1 MDTKLVGQAL
11 QSHGVDLLSSLK
23 REQQDVPSSAI
34 EYLENGNPV
43 EPEIKD
49 VEFRKKLISFIAR
62 KSDLLFESFTR
73 KEKDSTKNDEKIDDS
88 YAIMPAVELFM
99 EVPPLYRRQ
108 HFFESIRSMD
118 CVTGM
123 VTSMSDNGLRI
134 QLLCVDKGCARDI
147 DDLNILA
154 FCPVKDLPK
163 LYAHESALEA
173 FQVKDIVRGIIMSV
187 DAQYEKVTLSLHER
201 SIPDKNLYPRIGL
214 ITEDEFPV
222 YFRRKAQIQGMFY
235 EEMMESVL
243 GFSNQGNVKTL
254 LNLLGIQQN
263 SSFFRSP
270 ARGVFVCLFRLK
282 IPEKEYAEGLR
293 KWQSQ
298 KLAHL
303 SLVQGVDMFKQGK
316 YLEAMQHLNRALQ
329 IDKENVEALVAR
341 GALYANQEHFSH
353 AIKDFQ
359 EALEINP
366 KHGNAK
372 TYLTETLLTA
382 GKSCEDRRQLEE
394 ACDYYSQVLKVEP
407 SNKEAQEMLTGC
419 QRLMAFQTVAS
430 DGSKKKFLEDRSK
443 TSVLSKTA
451 EKLKL
456 LIQEDEKEKPS
467 SSKKKKHLRRSDS
480 NSSSKKKRKRRKST
494 SSSSDESSSSSS
506 VSSGETK
513 KYKKRPSK
521 VIQGASTSSYLPV
534 TSSEYFS
541 TSASIPGLGS
551 PPPAEDKSAGHQ
563 GGTKLT
569 MNAERIADVKTMKR
583 RDELLMAERE
593 KFYKDNKERYKRFR
607 PHSRSRSSSTS
618 SSSSLSRSSK
628 RKQRMKRRTVSR
640 STSRSRSK
648 DRRSSRRTSQSSKSS
663 YKSRQR
669 RYKSRDRSSSSSSR
683 SRSRGRGSYDRS
695 SSRDKSKLSP
705 GRHRL
710 NRNRTRSKDREPV
723 KIFSNFWCDKKSPPP
738 ITGLKE
744 LDMYLGGARNYFNK
758 IKEREHT
765 LLGQASSRCSL
776 SRKSR
781 SPETQKQAVRSPNVK
796 RLSRSGSKDSPKRR
810 KSSISS
816 SNSADIKNSPRLS
829 PSKDKTTHPLPGA
842 SKSNISQLRS
852 SDMSTRASG
861 FGKFGPSAKS
871 LPDSSLKPASVGG
884 NDLDE
889 IIFKDSVRAA
899 DKQGSTVVNY
909 LKSFQTAPKD
919 FLPRVLVKS
928 KTDESS
934 TGHLHH
940 QVAEKEQ
947 RPDLKGRKVGSSSP
961 SNTNVSAPSFKPQIS
976 PKAEM
981 VVPNQEKTDGFAA
994 GNKLDSGHS
1003 WSNNY
1008 DLEKEIERR
1017 VQERLRQEENKK
1029 RMDREKYGRGLN
1041 KDDDESGSSSQY
1053 RDVKEHSS
1061 IKNYDPFKSR
1071 MYADMGEHQYRK
1083 YDKYSPSKRGG
1094 RGRGAFR
1101 GWGEKKS
1108 GNYFHSNY
1116 RPASYSRD
1124 YDKNGSG
1131 SSFKYNYRPGYSSRN
1146 GRKDK
1151 SRSSSEGSEK
1161 SRSRSRSKEFENN
1174 RSFKESVSESSARSK
1189 SNDRNSLQEKI
1200 KPKTVSPEKSL
1211 SPVNTKKDK
1220 SQESLDCTGLT
1231 PVKDES
1237 LLSSQWESTSTDVN
1251 DRVSP
1256 CSPVATSKWET
1267 LGSSGK
1273 DSSGDAEDSSKKA
1286 ESLTEL
1292 EKFLVD
1298 LKHQKKKQ
1306 WIAEGKLKNKE

>member
-1 MDTKLVGQAL
+1 MAL
-11 QSHGVDLLSSLK
+11 
-23 REQQDVPSSAI
+23 R
-34 EYLENGNPV
+34 
-43 EPEIKD
+43 
-49 VEFRKKLISFIAR
+49 
-62 KSDLLFESFTR
+62 
-73 KEKDSTKNDEKIDDS
+73 
-88 YAIMPAVELFM
+88 
-99 EVPPLYRRQ
+99 
-108 HFFESIRSMD
+108 
-118 CVTGM
+118 
-123 VTSMSDNGLRI
+123 
-134 QLLCVDKGCARDI
+134 
-147 DDLNILA
+147 
-154 FCPVKDLPK
+154 
-163 LYAHESALEA
+163 
-173 FQVKDIVRGIIMSV
+173 
-187 DAQYEKVTLSLHER
+187 
-201 SIPDKNLYPRIGL
+201 
-214 ITEDEFPV
+214 
-222 YFRRKAQIQGMFY
+222 
-235 EEMMESVL
+235 
-243 GFSNQGNVKTL
+243 
-254 LNLLGIQQN
+254 
-263 SSFFRSP
+263 
-270 ARGVFVCLFRLK
+270 
-282 IPEKEYAEGLR
+282 
-293 KWQSQ
+293 
-298 KLAHL
+298 
-303 SLVQGVDMFKQGK
+303 
-316 YLEAMQHLNRALQ
+316 
-329 IDKENVEALVAR
+329 
-341 GALYANQEHFSH
+341 YANQEHFSH

-366 KHGNAK
+366 KHSNAK

-430 DGSKKKFLEDRSK
+430 DGSKKKFLEDHSK

-494 SSSSDESSSSSS
+494 STSSSSDESSSGSS

-521 VIQGASTSSYLPV
+521 KRKLLKDSTPSDQSVLAKDKQSVETFARVIQGASTSSYLPV

-551 PPPAEDKSAGHQ
+551 PPPAEDKDAGHQ

-569 MNAERIADVKTMKR
+569 MNAERTADVKTMKR

-640 STSRSRSK
+640 STSRSGSK

-663 YKSRQR
+663 NRSRQR
-669 RYKSRDRSSSSSSR
+669 RYKSHDRSSSSSSR

-710 NRNRTRSKDREPV
+710 NRSRTRSKDREPV
-723 KIFSNFWCDKKSPPP
+723 KTFSNFWSDKKSPPP

-744 LDMYLGGARNYFNK
+744 LDMYLGGARDYFNK

-765 LLGQASSRCSL
+765 LFGQASSRGLL

-781 SPETQKQAVRSPNVK
+781 SPEMQKQAVRSLNVK

-816 SNSADIKNSPRLS
+816 SNSAGIKNSPRLS

-842 SKSNISQLRS
+842 SKSSISQLWS

-889 IIFKDSVRAA
+889 TIFKEDSVRAA
-899 DKQGSTVVNY
+899 DKHGSTVVNY
-909 LKSFQTAPKD
+909 LKSSQTAPKD

-940 QVAEKEQ
+940 QVAGKEQ
-947 RPDLKGRKVGSSSP
+947 RPDLKGRKAGSSSP
-961 SNTNVSAPSFKPQIS
+961 SNTNVSAPSFKPQTS

-981 VVPNQEKTDGFAA
+981 VVPNQEKAEVFAA

-1041 KDDDESGSSSQY
+1041 KNDDESGSSSQY

-1124 YDKNGSG
+1124 YDKYGSA

-1161 SRSRSRSKEFENN
+1161 SRSRSKEFENN

-1189 SNDRNSLQEKI
+1189 SNDQNSLQEKI